1 MLKKTIAL
9 SLLLCAVLVLGAAE
23 LATAQATETV
33 RIRATGTLMGKSG
46 DTLVVDVTEGRHLGM
61 RKFSWKDMQN
71 VKFYNRLGQEVT
83 PDQLHVN
90 SKLTVEYDE
99 TREVP
104 VVVTMTEVQ
113 QMDEVA
119 DVAKAPAPAAAPAPA
134 PAAAPAPAPAPA
146 PATLPST
153 ASSLPLV
160 LLLGLMVLTIAAT
173 LAIVRRS

>member
-1 MLKKTIAL
+1 MLRKSIAL

-46 DTLVVDVTEGRHLGM
+46 ETLVVDVTEGKHLGM

-71 VKFYNRLGQEVT
+71 VKFYNRLGQEVQ
-83 PDQLHVN
+83 PNQLHVD
-90 SKLTVEYDE
+90 SILTVEYDE

-119 DVAKAPAPAAAPAPA
+119 EVASAPAPAAAPAPA
-134 PAAAPAPAPAPA
+134 PAAAPAPAPA

-173 LAIVRRS
+173 LAVVRRS